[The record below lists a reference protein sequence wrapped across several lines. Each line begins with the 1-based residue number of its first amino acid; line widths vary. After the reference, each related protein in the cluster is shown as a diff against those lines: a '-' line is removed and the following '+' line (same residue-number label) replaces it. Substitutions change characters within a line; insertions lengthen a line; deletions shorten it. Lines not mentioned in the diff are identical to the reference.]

1 MRYHGRSVELVIR
14 TALADTVRGY
24 CAQRPYRAY
33 HHASSIMA
41 TTLYVSGRYE
51 DYYMTRAPLRASYC
65 IVYCTQYCIFAE
77 YSKSV
82 HACECGVRGEER
94 PVHRTGA

>member
-41 TTLYVSGRYE
+41 TTNCIYVSGRYE
-51 DYYMTRAPLRASYC
+51 DYYDEGSASYC
-65 IVYCTQYCIFAE
+65 LLYRKVLYCVYYARSIF
-77 YSKSV
+77 
-82 HACECGVRGEER
+82 GVQ
-94 PVHRTGA
+94 